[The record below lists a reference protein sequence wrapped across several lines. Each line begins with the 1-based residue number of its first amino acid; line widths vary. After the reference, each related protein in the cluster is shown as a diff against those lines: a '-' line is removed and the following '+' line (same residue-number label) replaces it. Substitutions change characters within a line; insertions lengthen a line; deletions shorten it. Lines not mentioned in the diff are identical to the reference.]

1 MQCGPL
7 KKNGTAHIVCTL
19 SLVQMGSSLA
29 SCCPSWKTPVREVCD
44 TFRASI
50 SGPQIFVAS
59 DICSR
64 ESNLIGFSVT
74 DLKSIRSWGKIIRRA
89 RRWAHLPLLKDKLVK
104 KFNRGVFSR
113 WKLINLSANFTDH
126 IQEIGRSFF
135 SPYLQCHFELCTLH
149 YGETS
154 FFLAASQASGRQEY
168 ILFFYQPVSDSDCRV
183 TYSQYQVK
191 KIICC
196 RSTNP
201 LWIILNGI

>member
-7 KKNGTAHIVCTL
+7 KKNETAHIVCTL
-19 SLVQMGSSLA
+19 SLVQMGSLQA
-29 SCCPSWKTPVREVCD
+29 SCCPSWKTPAREVCD

-50 SGPQIFVAS
+50 SGPRIVAS
-59 DICSR
+59 DVCSR
-64 ESNLIGFSVT
+64 KSNLIGFSVT
-74 DLKSIRSWGKIIRRA
+74 DLKSIRSWGKIIWRA

-126 IQEIGRSFF
+126 IQEITLCFF
-135 SPYLQCHFELCTLH
+135 FPYLQCHFELCTLH

-154 FFLAASQASGRQEY
+154 FFLAASQAFGRQELV
-168 ILFFYQPVSDSDCRV
+168 LFFYQPVSDSDFRV

-201 LWIILNGI
+201 LSIILNGI

>member
-7 KKNGTAHIVCTL
+7 KKNGTAHIVWTL
-19 SLVQMGSSLA
+19 SLVQMGSSWA
-29 SCCPSWKTPVREVCD
+29 NCCPSWKAPVREVCD
-44 TFRASI
+44 IFRASI

-59 DICSR
+59 DVCSR

-74 DLKSIRSWGKIIRRA
+74 DLKSIRSWGTIILRA

-126 IQEIGRSFF
+126 IQEIRWGGFF
-135 SPYLQCHFELCTLH
+135 FPYLQCHFELCTLH

-154 FFLAASQASGRQEY
+154 FFLAASQAFGRQ
-168 ILFFYQPVSDSDCRV
+168 
-183 TYSQYQVK
+183 
-191 KIICC
+191 
-196 RSTNP
+196 
-201 LWIILNGI
+201 G